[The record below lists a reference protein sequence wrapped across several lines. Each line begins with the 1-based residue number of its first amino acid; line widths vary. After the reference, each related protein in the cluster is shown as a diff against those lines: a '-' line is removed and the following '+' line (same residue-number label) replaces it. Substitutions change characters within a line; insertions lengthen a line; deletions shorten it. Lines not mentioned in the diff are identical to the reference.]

1 MIQQWALSSLRLRQ
15 LRWNDRNVLQLDK
28 KKNMSPD
35 SRIDPLLFRPEAIT
49 AETARFNEMLAASM
63 AALPAMHDQQP
74 QALRDAHRV
83 DDGLFGPLVFDDSAE
98 ERSIPGPGG
107 QIGLRI
113 FHPTRE
119 PRGVYLF
126 FHGGGWVLGGADQQ
140 DGLLAKSAAR
150 TGCVVVSVDYRLA
163 PEHPYPAAPDD
174 CEVVAVWL
182 AKGARR
188 EFGSD
193 RLVIGGASAGA
204 HLAVLTLLRMRD
216 RHGYNDFQAANL
228 TYGVFDLSETPS
240 QSRAPQQYMIPLATM
255 RWFYDHYVPTQDR
268 RDPDVS
274 PLYASLHDMPQALF
288 TVGTL
293 DPLLDDTL
301 YMVSRWQAAGCE
313 AQIAAYPGGVHGFN
327 LMPGLKIGEEAGH
340 RIDQF
345 LAGAVAE

>member
-1 MIQQWALSSLRLRQ
+1 MEAIDMTRG
-15 LRWNDRNVLQLDK
+15 
-28 KKNMSPD
+28 
-35 SRIDPLLFRPEAIT
+35 SRIDHVLFRPEAIT
-49 AETARFNEMLAASM
+49 AETALFNEMLVASI

-74 QALRDAHRV
+74 QTLRDAGRV
-83 DDGLFGPLVFDDSAE
+83 DGGPFGPLVFDDSAE

-107 QIGLRI
+107 PVRLRI
-113 FHPTRE
+113 FQPDGE

-126 FHGGGWVLGGADQQ
+126 LHGGGWVLGGANEQ
-140 DGLLAKSAAR
+140 DGLLAKSASR

-182 AKGARR
+182 SEHAKA

-204 HLAVLTLLRMRD
+204 HLAALTLLRMRD
-216 RHGYNDFQAANL
+216 RHGYSDFRAANL

-240 QSRAPQQYMIPLATM
+240 QSRAPQQYVIPLATM

-274 PLYASLHDMPQALF
+274 PLYASLHEMPPALF

-301 YMVSRWQAAGCE
+301 YMVSRWQAAGRE

-327 LMPGLKIGEEAGH
+327 LMPGLKIGEEAD
-340 RIDQF
+340 RQIDQF
-345 LAGAVAE
+345 LANAVAE